1 MYPKKNHLLVF
12 LSIIGIA
19 VSTPSYSLTLEDLA
33 SRLDQLEK
41 QNQSLQQENTDLRKM
56 INNTD
61 QKAEAAVAATET
73 IADSSSGLQ
82 KLANFADKTTLGGYG
97 ELHYNNLS
105 GKGGASDKDEIDFH
119 RFVLFFGHE
128 FTDDI
133 RFFSEIELEHSI
145 AGDGQNGEVEL
156 EQAFIDFDLNEQ
168 HTARAGLFLLP
179 VGIINETHEPPTF
192 YGTERNPIEKNI
204 IPATWWAA
212 GAGAHGQLGA
222 GFSYDAY
229 IHSGLNATKKDSD
242 DIDKDLNKNELI
254 YSSIRSGRQ
263 KVSQANANDLAAT
276 ARLKYTGIAGLEL
289 AVSAQHQQDMGQG
302 LVTGLESGNLIET
315 HAIWVNGPFTLK
327 ALYAM
332 WDINGSAV
340 KAAGAD
346 KQEGFYL
353 EPSYRLSDKFGL
365 FARFNQW
372 DNLAGSN
379 AGAAKDS
386 EKQQWDVGINYWPHE
401 DVVIKADYQY
411 QSNDNGEEQNGL
423 NLGVGYQF

>member
-1 MYPKKNHLLVF
+1 MYPKKNHLLIF
-12 LSIIGIA
+12 LSIAGIA
-19 VSTPSYSLTLEDLA
+19 ISTPGYSLTLEDLA

-41 QNQSLQQENTDLRKM
+41 QNHILQQENKVLRKM
-56 INNTD
+56 IDNTD

-128 FTDDI
+128 FNDDI
-133 RFFSEIELEHSI
+133 RLFSELELEHSI
-145 AGDGQNGEVEL
+145 AGDGKEGEIEL
-156 EQAFIDFDLNEQ
+156 EQAYLDIDLNDN

-192 YGTERNPIEKNI
+192 YGTERNPVEKNI

-229 IHSGLNATKKDSD
+229 VHSGLAVD
-242 DIDKDLNKNELI
+242 DGF
-254 YSSIRSGRQ
+254 SVRSGRQ
-263 KVSQANANDLAAT
+263 KVSKAKANDLAAT

-315 HAIWVNGPFTLK
+315 HAIWTTGPLTLK

-379 AGAAKDS
+379 SGTATDS

-411 QSNDNGEEQNGL
+411 QSNDNGKEQNGL

>member
-1 MYPKKNHLLVF
+1 MYLKKNHLLIF
-12 LSIIGIA
+12 LSIVGITI
-19 VSTPSYSLTLEDLA
+19 STPGYSLTLEDLA
-33 SRLDQLEK
+33 IRLDQLEK
-41 QNQSLQQENTDLRKM
+41 QNQTLQQENKDLRKM
-56 INNTD
+56 INITD
-61 QKAEAAVAATET
+61 QKAEAAVVATET
-73 IADSSSGLQ
+73 IADSTSGIQ

-128 FTDDI
+128 FNDDI
-133 RFFSEIELEHSI
+133 RFFSELELEHSI
-145 AGDGQNGEVEL
+145 AGDGKAGEVEL
-156 EQAFIDFDLNEQ
+156 EQAYLDFDLNDN

-192 YGTERNPIEKNI
+192 YGTERNPVEKNI

-229 IHSGLNATKKDSD
+229 VHSGLAVD
-242 DIDKDLNKNELI
+242 DGF
-254 YSSIRSGRQ
+254 SVRSGRQ
-263 KVSQANANDLAAT
+263 KVSKAKANDLAAT

-302 LVTGLESGNLIET
+302 LVTDLESGNLIET
-315 HAIWVNGPFTLK
+315 HAIWATGPFTLK

-340 KAAGAD
+340 KATGAD

-379 AGAAKDS
+379 SGTAADS

-411 QSNDNGEEQNGL
+411 QSNDNDKEQNGL

>member
-1 MYPKKNHLLVF
+1 MFKTKVYPLV
-12 LSIIGIA
+12 SIFIVTLA
-19 VSTPSYSLTLEDLA
+19 TSTPSYSLTLEELA
-33 SRLDQLEK
+33 SRLDRLEK
-41 QNQSLQQENTDLRKM
+41 QNQTLQQENHELRSLIKQ
-56 INNTD
+56 TD
-61 QKAEAAVAATET
+61 QKAEAAVVATET
-73 IADSSSGLQ
+73 IADSTSGIQ
-82 KLANFADKTTLGGYG
+82 KLADFADKTSIGGYG

-156 EQAFIDFDLNEQ
+156 EQAFIDFDLNQQ

-229 IHSGLNATKKDSD
+229 VHSGLAVD
-242 DIDKDLNKNELI
+242 DGF
-254 YSSIRSGRQ
+254 SVRSGRQ
-263 KVSQANANDLAAT
+263 KVSQAKANDLAAT

-289 AVSAQHQQDMGQG
+289 AVSVQHQQDMGQG
-302 LVTGLESGNLIET
+302 LVPGLESGNLIET
-315 HAIWVNGPFTLK
+315 HAIWSTGPFTLK
-327 ALYAM
+327 ALYAL
-332 WDINGSAV
+332 WDIDGSAV
-340 KAAGAD
+340 KATGAD
-346 KQEGFYL
+346 KQEGFYI

-365 FARFNQW
+365 FARYNQW

-379 AGAAKDS
+379 SGDAQDS
-386 EKQQWDVGINYWPHE
+386 EKQQWDIGVNYWPHE

-411 QSNDNGEEQNGL
+411 QSNDDGEEQNGL